1 MLEELDL
8 YPFTKLFKLKED
20 HETLGQAGTLF
31 VIRDTVISLETG
43 VSNLLFG
50 EVVVEDEER
59 VSVSFGKCTV
69 DKRFVE
75 TFFDVV
81 DGETFHQYQ
90 DRIESKYLR

>member
-1 MLEELDL
+1 MLEDLDV

-20 HETLGQAGTLF
+20 HEVLGQSGTLF
-31 VIRDTVISLETG
+31 VVRDTVTSLETG

-50 EVVVEDEER
+50 EVVVEDER

-81 DGETFHQYQ
+81 EDETFHQCQ
-90 DRIESKYLR
+90 DRIESN